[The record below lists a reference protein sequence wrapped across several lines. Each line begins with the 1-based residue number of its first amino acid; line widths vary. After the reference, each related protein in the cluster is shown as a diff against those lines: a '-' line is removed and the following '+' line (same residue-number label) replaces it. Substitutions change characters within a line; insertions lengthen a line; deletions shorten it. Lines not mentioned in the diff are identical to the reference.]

1 MPQLGYKPVNK
12 YLPPRPRRAEAGDG
26 GAAPKARSDAVDTD
40 ALPPVLRWLDRVLS
54 R

>member
-12 YLPPRPRRAEAGDG
+12 YLPPRPRRAAGDS
-26 GAAPKARSDAVDTD
+26 GAASGTSAERIVTD

>member
-12 YLPPRPRRAEAGDG
+12 YLPPRPRRAGGGTQPASADVVD
-26 GAAPKARSDAVDTD
+26 GAA
-40 ALPPVLRWLDRVLS
+40 LPAVLRWLDRVLS

>member
-1 MPQLGYKPVNK
+1 MPELGYRPVNK
-12 YLPPRPRRAEAGDG
+12 YLPPRARTVSAAAGPTP
-26 GAAPKARSDAVDTD
+26 AADKPLDPA